1 MVEIIEAEYVIDYI
15 LKLKFNNGSSGTIDL
30 EEHIWGPAFKPLK
43 DKDFFK
49 KVEISKNLGTITWPN
64 EVDFAP
70 EFLLEHI
77 I

>member
-1 MVEIIEAEYVIDYI
+1 MIEIIEAEYVTDYI
-15 LKLKFNNGSSGTIDL
+15 LKLKFNDGNSGTIDL
-30 EEHIWGPAFKPLK
+30 EEHIYGPAFKPLK
-43 DKDFFK
+43 DLEFFK
-49 KVEISKNLGTITWPN
+49 KVEVTKDLGTITWPN